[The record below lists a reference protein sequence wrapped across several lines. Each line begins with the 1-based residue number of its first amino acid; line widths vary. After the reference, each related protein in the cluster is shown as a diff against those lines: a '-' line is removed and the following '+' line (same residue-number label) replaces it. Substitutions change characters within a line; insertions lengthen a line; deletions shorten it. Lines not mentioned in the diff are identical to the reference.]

1 MADTERTTILNVE
14 VNNKAALQAIVEYQ
28 KEIEKTKM
36 AEKALKEAMKGEGG
50 ATDAQ
55 RQELAKLQQQRASY
69 NKALQ
74 TTAREIQNNIREQN
88 AAEGSLNRLRAELS
102 RLTAQYD
109 ALSEEARDG
118 EFGRGLKAQI
128 NTITDSLKKGEEGT
142 QRFQRNV
149 GNYKQDFISAFQA
162 TAGAAGGV
170 IAPIQSVGAAMTALS
185 ANPLI
190 AILGLLAM
198 LIKAVIDALKSSEET
213 AIAVKV
219 SFSGLSV
226 VSDLLTK
233 ALQKMGEW
241 IAKLGKWFKGLL
253 SELEVLKEEM
263 QRAEEIAQRTANLN
277 KALREAEVKNAE
289 AELRVAELRNK
300 AKDKENAT
308 AAERLAAIQEAA
320 RIEEEIARRNVELAE
335 EKLHIAQLDAERT
348 ENDKETNDELA
359 KLQADVFNAR
369 RDYFNKTRELLEQ
382 ENTLRN
388 EIEAENKA
396 RLEAERKRLEEE
408 AKLQEEVI
416 DLEISLMEEGEEKM
430 LRQEEERHRRRIEA
444 IQRRLEEESDLTEG
458 ARNALYRQLELEDEL
473 HQQNLVNIEAAGVAA
488 REAKRLEEIAEQ
500 KRLDDEAMEEQRL
513 KWSNMLAEAEL
524 NGENTLQLK
533 LDIAKAELEALHQ
546 YEGESDEEFRARQLE
561 ARKNYYDAQNE
572 LMEQH
577 IANQKA
583 QAQATGSILGSIGD
597 LFTAFGEDN
606 KAAAVAAKVLGI
618 AQIMIDTAVGI
629 AEAVKAGSGIPFP
642 GNLPAIATGVAT
654 VVANTTAAMKMIK
667 GANTGGGDGGASSA
681 TASLSSASTGA
692 ALAAAASVAQNIP
705 QVQSSAA
712 EKTYEQEAIVSA
724 VERGVKGV
732 KIVASWEEGQA
743 VGKRIEF
750 LDQFGSV

>member
-14 VNNKAALQAIVEYQ
+14 VNNKAALKAMVEYQ
-28 KEIEKTKM
+28 KSIEETKA
-36 AEKALKEAMKGEGG
+36 AEKALKEAMKKGG
-50 ATDAQ
+50 TDEQ
-55 RQELAKLQQQRASY
+55 RQELAKLQQQRSAY

-88 AAEGSLNRLRAELS
+88 AADGSLNRLRAELS

-109 ALSEEARDG
+109 ALSEKARDG
-118 EFGRGLKAQI
+118 EFGEGLKDQI
-128 NTITDSLKKGEEGT
+128 NTITKSLKKGEEGT

-149 GNYKQDFISAFQA
+149 GNYKQDFLDAFSAVGGS
-162 TAGAAGGV
+162 AGAIV
-170 IAPIQSVGAAMTALS
+170 APLQNVNKAMLVLK
-185 ANPLI
+185 ANPLFSII
-190 AILGLLAM
+190 ALFAYVLGEV
-198 LIKAVIDALKSSEET
+198 IKSLKSSEENVN
-213 AIAVKV
+213 AAAAA
-219 SFSGLSV
+219 FSGFSV
-226 VSDLLTK
+226 ITDLLAK
-233 ALQKMGEW
+233 GLQYLGKGL
-241 IAKLGKWFKGLL
+241 AKLGELFSNLL
-253 SELEVLKEEM
+253 KRVGAYTEEM
-263 QRAEEIAQRTANLN
+263 ERAEEITRSTANLN
-277 KALREAEVKNAE
+277 KLVREYEEENAK
-289 AELRVAELRNK
+289 AAVRVSELRNK

-320 RIEEEIARRNVELAE
+320 RIEEEVVRRNLELANE
-335 EKLHIAQLDAERT
+335 RLRIAELEAERT
-348 ENDKETNDELA
+348 ENDKETNDNLSRLRVEVLKA
-359 KLQADVFNAR
+359 QETYNNRV
-369 RDYFNKTRELLEQ
+369 RELLEQ

-430 LRQEEERHRRRIEA
+430 LRQEEERHRRRIEE

-488 REAKRLEEIAEQ
+488 REATRLEEIAEQ
-500 KRLDDEAMEEQRL
+500 KRLDEEAMEEQRL

-561 ARKNYYDAQNE
+561 AEKNYYDAKDA
-572 LMEQH
+572 LVEQH
-577 IANQKA
+577 VANQKA

-618 AQIMIDTAVGI
+618 AQIMVDTAVGI
-629 AEAVKAGSGIPFP
+629 AEAVKAGSGVPFP
-642 GNLPAIATGVAT
+642 GNLPAIAMGVAT

-667 GANTGGGDGGASSA
+667 GSNTGGGDGGASAA

-750 LDQFGSV
+750 LEDLGSV